1 MKNDKAK
8 NITYIKLFRS
18 ILDNKIV
25 WNNRKPFDERSAWIS
40 LLLFATNKEYE
51 YSVADKEIYL
61 LPGQFSFSLS
71 FLCNYWHWSNK
82 MKVQR
87 YLSKLQKNG
96 MITIEKKVNQNIIT
110 ICNYEEY
117 QTNKTNTAKNRRNNV
132 TGNNTENQ
140 TNTAD
145 NVTKSILEIKELKSV
160 TGNVIESVTED
171 VTGNNTENQTNTA
184 DNVTGNVIESVTE
197 DVTNKKNIYK
207 KNDNKKEKVFTNVNT
222 KNAYVSSEIENK
234 FKLFCQW
241 IEEKTLYVKKMEQ
254 QMTLANYINLKKSY
268 SAKQITTQLLAMDN
282 YKKHNKTIE
291 KQHVS
296 VYRTLIDYLK
306 REYK

>member
-1 MKNDKAK
+1 M
-8 NITYIKLFRS
+8 
-18 ILDNKIV
+18 
-25 WNNRKPFDERSAWIS
+25 
-40 LLLFATNKEYE
+40 
-51 YSVADKEIYL
+51 
-61 LPGQFSFSLS
+61 
-71 FLCNYWHWSNK
+71 
-82 MKVQR
+82 
-87 YLSKLQKNG
+87 
-96 MITIEKKVNQNIIT
+96 KVNQNIIT
-110 ICNYEEY
+110 ICKYEEY

-222 KNAYVSSEIENK
+222 KNAYVSSETENK